1 MVQHSDLHV
10 VPWYKSHSCAFV
22 FDKVV
27 MAGICPIVFFY
38 EIIILKFLTIMQ
50 IKPIITKTH
59 LKILS

>member
-1 MVQHSDLHV
+1 
-10 VPWYKSHSCAFV
+10 V